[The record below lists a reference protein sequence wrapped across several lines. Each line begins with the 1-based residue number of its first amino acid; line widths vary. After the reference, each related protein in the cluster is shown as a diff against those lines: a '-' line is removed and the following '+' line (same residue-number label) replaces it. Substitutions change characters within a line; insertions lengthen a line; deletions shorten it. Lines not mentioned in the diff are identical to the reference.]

1 MYVLEHPTRRIF
13 RVPPVQPMDH
23 NQHTHNSWNTTA
35 TNFFRLWSVTYTYV
49 EWLPMYKIKKDT
61 TKRKRLLILTSIYF
75 PYDVFSFY
83 VPYIYYFSRTYL
95 YISSCQYQSRN
106 TFLSLMYRIQ
116 HLCSFRSNVSYVLTQ
131 SKKSTKPST
140 TSGTSWC
147 FRWTFCFFRWC
158 LGG

>member
-61 TKRKRLLILTSIYF
+61 TKRKLLLILTGIYF

-83 VPYIYYFSRTYL
+83 VPYIFIIFLGHTYIFLLVNINHVTRFSL
-95 YISSCQYQSRN
+95 SCIESNISVHLGQ
-106 TFLSLMYRIQ
+106 MY
-116 HLCSFRSNVSYVLTQ
+116 H
-131 SKKSTKPST
+131 
-140 TSGTSWC
+140 TS
-147 FRWTFCFFRWC
+147 
-158 LGG
+158 